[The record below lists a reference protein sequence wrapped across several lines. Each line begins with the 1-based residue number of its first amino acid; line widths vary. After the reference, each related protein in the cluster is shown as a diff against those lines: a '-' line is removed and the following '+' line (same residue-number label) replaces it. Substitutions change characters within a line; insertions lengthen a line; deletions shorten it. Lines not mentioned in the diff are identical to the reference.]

1 MESLIELYK
10 IGNGPSSSHTMG
22 PAKAAKIFKEKNQ
35 NANKFIV
42 TLYGSLAATGK
53 GHLTDQILY
62 HTLGTSKTTIIFAY
76 NETFEYHPNGLK
88 LEAYLNNAKLDE
100 WLVFSVGGG
109 SLKNLNEPRDTFT
122 KEVYPHK
129 SMEAIIEYC
138 KKKKIDLYEYVLK
151 YEKEEVIIPYLE
163 SIYNVME
170 NAINRGLYTS
180 GILPGGLNVEKKAAS
195 FYQEYLK
202 NPSLDSLVYAYALA
216 VAEENASGGIIVTAP
231 TCGASAVVPAV
242 LFAEKTLNK
251 RTKNEIIK
259 ALAVGGIIGNLV
271 KTNGSIS
278 GAEVGCQGE
287 VGVACAMAASIIAY
301 LNNGTLREIEYAAEI
316 GLEHHLGMT
325 CDPINGLVQIP
336 CIERNAIAAMK
347 AYNCARYSILTKG
360 IHQIKL
366 DDAIEVME
374 KTGRDLK
381 ADYRETSLG
390 GLAYQNGNNHGN
402 KK

>member
-10 IGNGPSSSHTMG
+10 IGHGPSSSHTMG
-22 PAKAAKIFKEKNQ
+22 PARAAKFFKSKNSY
-35 NANKFIV
+35 ANRFIV
-42 TLYGSLAATGK
+42 RLYGSLAATGK

-62 HTLGTSKTTIIFAY
+62 DVLGKNQTLIIFEY
-76 NETFEYHPNGLK
+76 NHTFTYHPNGLK
-88 LEAYLNNAKLDE
+88 FEAYLNDEKIDE

-129 SMEAIIEYC
+129 TMEAIIDYC
-138 KKKKIDLYEYVLK
+138 QLNQLDLYEYVLK
-151 YEKEEVIIPYLE
+151 FEDQQKIISYLE
-163 SIYNVME
+163 RVFDSMEKSIK
-170 NAINRGLYTS
+170 RGLFTG
-180 GILPGGLNVEKKAAS
+180 GILPGGLNVERKAYN
-195 FYQEYLK
+195 FYQEYLS
-202 NPSLDSLVYAYALA
+202 NPSLDALVYAYALA

-242 LFAEKTLNK
+242 LFAEKEYNHRNK
-251 RTKNEIIK
+251 EELIK

-301 LNNGTLREIEYAAEI
+301 LNHGSLREIEYAAEI

-325 CDPINGLVQIP
+325 CDPIKGLVQIP
-336 CIERNAIAAMK
+336 CIERNAIAAME
-347 AYNCARYSILTKG
+347 AYNCARYAILTKG
-360 IHQIKL
+360 THLIKL
-366 DDAIEVME
+366 DDTIKVME
-374 KTGRDLK
+374 RTGRDLK
-381 ADYRETSLG
+381 ADYKETSLG
-390 GLAYQNGNNHGN
+390 GLAYQKGTKNENN
-402 KK
+402 

>member
-22 PAKAAKIFKEKNQ
+22 PAKAAKIFKTKNP
-35 NANKFIV
+35 NANRFVV

-53 GHLTDQILY
+53 GHLTDKILY
-62 HTLGTSKTTIIFAY
+62 DVLGITQTTILFDY
-76 NETFEYHPNGLK
+76 NKTFEYHPNGLK
-88 LEAYLNNAKLDE
+88 LEAYVDQKKIDE

-109 SLKNLNEPRDTFT
+109 SLKNLNEPRGTFT

-138 KKKKIDLYEYVLK
+138 TSNKIDLYDYVLK
-151 YEKEEVIIPYLE
+151 FENEAIIVPYLNQ
-163 SIYNVME
+163 IYEAME
-170 NAINRGLYTS
+170 KAINRGLFTS
-180 GILPGGLNVEKKAAS
+180 GVLPGGLNIEKRASS
-195 FYQEYLK
+195 FYQKYLAK
-202 NPSLDSLVYAYALA
+202 PRLNSLVYAYALA
-216 VAEENASGGIIVTAP
+216 VAEENASGGVIVTAP

-242 LFAEKTLNK
+242 LFAEKTINHRSKEQL
-251 RTKNEIIK
+251 IK

-287 VGVACAMAASIIAY
+287 VGVACAMAASMIVY

-336 CIERNAIAAMK
+336 CIERNAISSME
-347 AYNCARYSILTKG
+347 AYNCASYAILAEG
-360 IHQIKL
+360 NHIIKL
-366 DDAIEVME
+366 DGTIEVME
-374 KTGRDLK
+374 RTGRDLK
-381 ADYRETSLG
+381 ADYKETSLG
-390 GLAYQNGNNHGN
+390 GLAYQNGNSYGN